1 MHAVNMSCMFVHA
14 VRGDRMIVHTS
25 ESCYV
30 VSLPFCSLLQ
40 LC

>member
-1 MHAVNMSCMFVHA
+1 MHAVTMSRMFAHA
-14 VRGDRMIVHTS
+14 ARGDCKIVHTS

-30 VSLPFCSLLQ
+30 LSLPFCSLLQ